1 MLFVYTDG
9 LPEATD
15 RKEEM
20 FGSVRMLETLNRYRK
35 EAPKELLIGIRDTVG
50 EFVGEREPFD
60 DLTMMALE
68 WGKAE
73 KKA

>member
-1 MLFVYTDG
+1 
-9 LPEATD
+9 
-15 RKEEM
+15 
-20 FGSVRMLETLNRYRK
+20 MLETLNRYRK